1 MRRGKESPVDKSQKR
16 QGRKPRNRRKDLND
30 SSVRIPVNGTLD
42 LHMFSPKD
50 AVSVVDEYLC
60 ACLEKGI
67 YEVSII
73 HGKGKGAL
81 RRTVHALLS
90 RHPKVLNF
98 KIDSGPS
105 GWGATVVHL
114 KDDRN

>member
-1 MRRGKESPVDKSQKR
+1 M
-16 QGRKPRNRRKDLND
+16 PRNRRKDLND
-30 SSVRIPVNGTLD
+30 SPVRIPVDGLLD

-50 AVSVVDEYLC
+50 AASIVDEYLQ

-67 YEVSII
+67 YEVKIV

-81 RRTVHALLS
+81 RRTVHTVLE

-98 KIDSGPS
+98 KIDAGPS

-114 KDDRN
+114 RDDRE

>member
-1 MRRGKESPVDKSQKR
+1 MPPR
-16 QGRKPRNRRKDLND
+16 QPPTDTEP
-30 SSVRIPVNGTLD
+30 VRIPVNGILD
-42 LHMFSPKD
+42 LHMFAPRD
-50 AVSVVDEYLC
+50 AASVVDEYLR

-114 KDDRN
+114 RRDRK